1 MIRVCSVIGTWQLVT
16 LVASLKQAEADAK
29 SSGKS
34 GQYEDYLIMYETAGV
49 PDEFKQILQRMAEA
63 AWPWKKIVWAYDV
76 LHSDFDVKQRDYARL
91 LGTLQERVGVPAQ
104 NVGEVWVCWLTRP
117 AEKLLFGA
125 FPRAQIVL
133 YEDGLISYLPIQM
146 AERLPIPSDAPF
158 PKSLRLAVKQ
168 GVMDLSPV
176 RRFRHSGWELDP
188 RHLARLSR
196 AYLLLSPTE
205 PLPQTIAHVPRV
217 DVSDTHVR
225 AVLQKIAQSRAGE
238 IAQATANAS
247 GSAGRVLILGQ
258 ALSRNH
264 VMNRNDELAFYQ
276 SVVQTVLDKG
286 YAVLWKEHPRISEP
300 FFDDLQAF
308 AVERL
313 GVPAARMERL
323 NLPHAFPV
331 ELVADKLNL
340 AACVAGT
347 SAALF
352 YLARLYGIACT
363 TFAGDLLPRMQGA
376 DVFMNDLVRRHIPPL
391 ADLPPNSAPTAP
403 FLAEPPVI
411 A

>member
-16 LVASLKQAEADAK
+16 LVASLKQAETENR
-29 SSGKS
+29 S
-34 GQYEDYLIMYETAGV
+34 GQKYDDYLIMYETAGV
-49 PDEFKQILQRMAEA
+49 PDEFKQILRLMAEA

-76 LHSDFDVKQRDYARL
+76 LHSDFDLKQRDYAGL
-91 LGTLQERVGVPAQ
+91 LGTLQERVGVPAHS
-104 NVGEVWVCWLTRP
+104 VGEVWVCWLTRP
-117 AEKLLFGA
+117 AEKILFGA

-146 AERLPIPSDAPF
+146 AERLPTPR
-158 PKSLRLAVKQ
+158 SLRARADQALL
-168 GVMDLSPV
+168 DLSPV

-188 RHLARLSR
+188 RHLSRLSR
-196 AYLLLSPTE
+196 AYLLLSPDE
-205 PLPQTIAHVPRV
+205 PLPQTIAHAPRINV
-217 DVSDTHVR
+217 DDARVR
-225 AVLQKIAQSRAGE
+225 AVLQTIAQRMAGE
-238 IAQATANAS
+238 IAQATTNAN
-247 GSAGRVLILGQ
+247 GSSGRVLILGQ

-264 VMNRNDELAFYQ
+264 VMSRADELAFYQ
-276 SVVQTVLDKG
+276 SVVRAVLDKG

-308 AVERL
+308 ATERL
-313 GVPAARMERL
+313 GVPAARIERL

-352 YLARLYGIACT
+352 YLQRLYGISCY

-376 DVFMNDLVRRHIPPL
+376 DVFMNDMVRRHIAPL
-391 ADLPPNSAPTAP
+391 ADLPPNRAATAP
-403 FLAEPPVI
+403 FLAEPPAI